1 MLSKSNSLVK
11 LQRRLAYTF
20 SDETLLSQALTHRS
34 FSSHNNERLE
44 FLGDS
49 ILNFAIGESLYNR
62 FSSANEGQ
70 LSRLRAKLVRQSTL
84 ADLARDFGLGEYLIL
99 GIGELKSGGFE
110 RDSILS
116 DTVEAI
122 IGAMYLDTDLTFV
135 QNHIVTW
142 FESRLDQLSLD
153 KPLKDAKSRLQ
164 EYLQGRQIKLPSYEV
179 VNITGQSHEQIF
191 LVECQCELFDNKV
204 SGQGSSRRIA
214 EQNAA
219 STVLS
224 YLGIEFDSE

>member
-1 MLSKSNSLVK
+1 VLNRDNSLVK
-11 LQRRLAYTF
+11 LQRRLDYTF
-20 SDETLLSQALTHRS
+20 RDESLLSQALTHRS

-49 ILNFAIGESLYNR
+49 ILNFAIGESLYSR
-62 FSSANEGQ
+62 FGAANEGQ

-84 ADLARDFGLGEYLIL
+84 ADVARDLGLGEYLIL

-122 IGAMYLDTDLTFV
+122 IGAMYIDSDLAFV
-135 QNHIVTW
+135 QKHVVNW
-142 FESRLDQLSLD
+142 FEVRLDQMSLE

-164 EYLQGRQIKLPSYEV
+164 EYLQSRQIKLPSYDV
-179 VNITGQSHEQIF
+179 ISITGQSHDQTF
-191 LVECQCELFDNKV
+191 LVECQCELFEVKV
-204 SGQGSSRRIA
+204 SGKGSSRRIA

-224 YLGIEFDSE
+224 RLGIEFDRE

>member
-1 MLSKSNSLVK
+1 
-11 LQRRLAYTF
+11 
-20 SDETLLSQALTHRS
+20 
-34 FSSHNNERLE
+34 
-44 FLGDS
+44 
-49 ILNFAIGESLYNR
+49 
-62 FSSANEGQ
+62 Q

-84 ADLARDFGLGEYLIL
+84 ADVAREFGLGDHLIL

-122 IGAMYLDTDLTFV
+122 IGAMYLDTNLEFV
-135 QNHIVTW
+135 QNHVATW
-142 FESRLDQLSLD
+142 FESRLDLLSLK

-164 EYLQGRQIKLPSYEV
+164 EYLQSRQINLPAYEV
-179 VNITGQSHEQIF
+179 VSITGQAHDQTF
-191 LVECQCELFDNKV
+191 LVECQCELFEDKV

-224 YLGIEFDSE
+224 RLGIEFDRE